1 MDRIALLE
9 IGGSHD
15 ECLLSQVIALKS
27 IEVSVILI
35 LDKKT
40 ASRNSFLNQQ
50 ADELI
55 IYNPPKNAVKSFLAL
70 RKLAKTLQKA
80 GVKKLVF
87 NTAQGGHV
95 RNFSLLL
102 DKKITCYGII
112 HTIKKFENS
121 FTQNIIF
128 RRVKRF
134 LVLSDDL
141 LAKAKP
147 SKGIHVES
155 FYPLDFLPIKTT
167 IQKPANEVWIT
178 ITGEFENRRKDV
190 MGLFELVQQT
200 PENVRFILLG
210 KAKTDDDEVR
220 LFFQNLK
227 DNKLTNKVVV
237 FDHFVEESVFLDFV
251 QQSDF
256 LLPLIHPATKS
267 AEEYINRQISGAF
280 TLAYS
285 FAVPL
290 LIHRQYN
297 EEKDFSISAS
307 FYEPSSFSIDLT
319 KAIQQQQIIKSRI
332 QSTLKWHAQER
343 HEKYVRF
350 LGLKEIKLE

>member
-1 MDRIALLE
+1 MSKEYVALVE
-9 IGGSHD
+9 INGSHD
-15 ECLLSQVIALKS
+15 ECLLSQVNALKKNHS
-27 IEVSVILI
+27 KVLLV
-35 LDKKT
+35 LDQKT
-40 ASRNSFLNQQ
+40 ASRNAYLMEQ
-50 ADELI
+50 ADKTLVFTH
-55 IYNPPKNAVKSFLAL
+55 PKNAVKSFLAL

-95 RNFSLLL
+95 RNLTLLL

-155 FYPLDFLPIKTT
+155 FYPLDFPPIKTT
-167 IQKPANEVWIT
+167 LQKPSNEVWIT

-190 MGLFELVQQT
+190 MGLFELVQQS

-210 KAKTDDDEVR
+210 KAKKDDDEVR
-220 LFFQNLK
+220 LFFQKLK
-227 DNKLTNKVVV
+227 ENKQTEKVIV
-237 FDHFVEESVFLDFV
+237 FDHFVEESVFLDYV

-285 FAVPL
+285 YAVPL
-290 LIHRQYN
+290 LIHRHYDQ
-297 EEKDFSISAS
+297 EKDFSISAS
-307 FYEPSSFSIDLT
+307 FYKTASFSTDLS
-319 KAIQQQQIIKSRI
+319 KAIQQQTIVKARI
-332 QSTLKWHAQER
+332 QATSKWHAQER
-343 HEKYVRF
+343 HEKYIRF
-350 LGLKEIKLE
+350 LGM